1 MVAVK
6 SLHLPFRAWLGIT
19 RLKASP
25 SLTTHTFFVS
35 KKGLLLKAVALS
47 SELRGQYFKERI
59 QTNLNYSTNIR
70 NNFQSSKYFFVE
82 AQGFEPRVP
91 SQVRLISS
99 QAHSTALPNLRCEV
113 IINKLLVVNT
123 VKCVQEKLA
132 MIFSTNLWTN
142 IINRARTY
150 C

>member
-1 MVAVK
+1 MTQPGFKPGTV
-6 SLHLPFRAWLGIT
+6 SLEVICSVQLSYWANIQRT
-19 RLKASP
+19 D
-25 SLTTHTFFVS
+25 S
-35 KKGLLLKAVALS
+35 KINFES
-47 SELRGQYFKERI
+47 C
-59 QTNLNYSTNIR
+59 TNIR
-70 NNFQSSKYFFVE
+70 NNFQSFKYFLRRLRDSNP
-82 AQGFEPRVP
+82 GTCY
-91 SQVRLISS
+91 SQQFSRLP
-99 QAHSTALPNLRCEV
+99 HSTALPNLRCEI